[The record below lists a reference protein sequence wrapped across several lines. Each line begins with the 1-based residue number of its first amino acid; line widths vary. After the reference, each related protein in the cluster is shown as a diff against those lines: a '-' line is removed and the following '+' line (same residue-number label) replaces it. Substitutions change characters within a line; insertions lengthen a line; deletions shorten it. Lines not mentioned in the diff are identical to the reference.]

1 MFRQLIDTAKLSVSN
16 SVSKYTGR
24 AGVGVAVLVAAIFLL
39 LAITAWLIEIFGA
52 PLGYLIMACGFAL
65 VAVAAWLAESAGE
78 RRRARDLHAAQ
89 VGSSAMVSS
98 LIAAGPLAATSVMRL
113 ARRRPT
119 IVILA
124 IVLGG
129 LMMRR
134 ANSGHDDRNE
144 AR

>member
-16 SVSKYTGR
+16 TVSKFAGR
-24 AGVGVAVLVAAIFLL
+24 AGVGVAMLIAAIFLL
-39 LAITAWLIEIFGA
+39 LAITAWLIDRFGA

-65 VAVAAWLAESAGE
+65 IAVAAWLAESARE
-78 RRRARDLHAAQ
+78 RRAARDLHAAQ

-98 LIAAGPLAATSVMRL
+98 LIAAGPLAATSVLRM

-124 IVLGG
+124 VLLGG

-134 ANSGHDDRNE
+134 ANRGPDDRHE

>member
-16 SVSKYTGR
+16 TVSKFAGR
-24 AGVGVAVLVAAIFLL
+24 AGVGVAMLIAAIFLL
-39 LAITAWLIEIFGA
+39 LAITAWLIDRFGA
-52 PLGYLIMACGFAL
+52 SLGYLIMACGFAL
-65 VAVAAWLAESAGE
+65 IAVAAWLAESARE

-98 LIAAGPLAATSVMRL
+98 LIAAGPLAATSVLRM

-119 IVILA
+119 ILILA
-124 IVLGG
+124 VVLGG

-134 ANSGHDDRNE
+134 ANRGHDDRTG
-144 AR
+144 AG